1 MDTWI
6 QMWKNYI
13 QGVGMVPGKPEDQN
27 SFIWEL
33 GSQLGVM
40 CAVETMESILGI
52 TTLIVNTCDNTS
64 TLRLATIHPEAVKS
78 RWKQVDLTSC
88 LSDFYQSMD
97 SGMSRVHIYGHR
109 SSRRPASTLTPL
121 ASLNVRLDSLAEHI
135 MASLLI
141 SSVKKIQWR

>member
-1 MDTWI
+1 
-6 QMWKNYI
+6 
-13 QGVGMVPGKPEDQN
+13 MVPGKPKYQN
-27 SFIWEL
+27 SYQGEIR
-33 GSQLGVM
+33 GQLGFM
-40 CAVETMESILGI
+40 CTIDIMESILG
-52 TTLIVNTCDNTS
+52 S
-64 TLRLATIHPEAVKS
+64 TALVKNICNNISARRQATIHPEAVKS

-121 ASLNVRLDSLAEHI
+121 ASLNVRLYSLAEHI